1 MDGDGATHVLGQ
13 WLAERLGV
21 ASVDIG
27 NVERPKSGGL
37 SSETWL
43 VDADWGAGP
52 RGLVVRLPPAG
63 AGLFPNYDLAAQAK
77 VMDALRSV
85 GTIPVPS
92 VLWYETDRAV
102 LGREFVVMDRVEG
115 RIPSDNPGYHFE
127 GWLKNLEPDAQ
138 RRHFDVA
145 IDALATI
152 HRVDWASAGLGFLPG
167 IGLEREFEYW
177 SAYLDWAAG
186 GERFELID
194 VALRWCGE
202 HRPTDEPAPSLV
214 WGDTRLGNIVF
225 SHDPN
230 DEPLLRSVLDWEMAS
245 LGPAELD
252 LGWYLFLERT
262 ALQFAPQLAGFP
274 DRAGT
279 IAAYEHALGRDVVDI
294 DWYEVWGGVRS
305 AAIMIRV
312 ATDLAALGLVGPEFR
327 GDNPVTQLLMQ
338 LIT

>member
-1 MDGDGATHVLGQ
+1 MREAPERFAE

-43 VDADWGAGP
+43 LDADWGSGH
-52 RGLVVRLPPAG
+52 RGLVVRLPPMG
-63 AGLFPNYDLAAQAK
+63 AGLFPECDLGALVK
-77 VMDALRSV
+77 VMDALRLV
-85 GTIPVPS
+85 GTIPVPN
-92 VLWYETDRAV
+92 VLWHETDRSV

-115 RIPSDNPGYHFE
+115 RLPSDNPGYHFE
-127 GWLKNLEPDAQ
+127 GWLKDLEPAAQ
-138 RRHFDVA
+138 RRHFDAA
-145 IDALATI
+145 IGALAAI

-167 IGLEREFEYW
+167 IGLDREFEYW
-177 SAYLDWAAG
+177 SSYLDWAAG
-186 GERFELID
+186 GERFEKID
-194 VALRWCGE
+194 AAFSWCVE
-202 HRPTDEPAPSLV
+202 RRPASEPAPSLV
-214 WGDTRLGNIVF
+214 WGDARLGNIIF
-225 SHDPN
+225 GSDPN

-262 ALQFAPQLAGFP
+262 ELQFAPHLAGFP

-279 IAAYEHALGRDVVDI
+279 IAAYEHALGRDVIDI

-312 ATDLAALGLVGPEFR
+312 AADLGALGLAGREFR

-338 LIT
+338 RIA